1 MLGEMLGELLAN
13 LRTPHLRIRL
23 SAKLGLLFIAYLVT
37 MAFLILNVIEESISG
52 VVILI
57 YGIPITG
64 IFLLFALASSSRPPQ
79 KRGWYSECPE
89 CGALNVRS
97 KKQIPLLV
105 FEIEE
110 LPARKI
116 KCGGCGAAFFP
127 EESKKYPPG

>member
-1 MLGEMLGELLAN
+1 MLGELLA
-13 LRTPHLRIRL
+13 HLRIRP

-37 MAFLILNVIEESISG
+37 MAFLILNVIEEPISG

-64 IFLLFALASSSRPPQ
+64 IFLLLAHDPSQKRGRPLQKRGRPLQ

-89 CGALNVRS
+89 CGAWNVRS
-97 KKQIPLLV
+97 KKQMLW
-105 FEIEE
+105 
-110 LPARKI
+110 KI
-116 KCGGCGAAFFP
+116 KCGGCGTAFFP

>member
-1 MLGEMLGELLAN
+1 MEGREGEN
-13 LRTPHLRIRL
+13 RK
-23 SAKLGLLFIAYLVT
+23 AKPGLLFIAYLVT
-37 MAFLILNVIEESISG
+37 MAFLILNVIEEPISG

-97 KKQIPLLV
+97 KKQMV
-105 FEIEE
+105 
-110 LPARKI
+110 RKI

>member
-1 MLGEMLGELLAN
+1 MFGEILGELLA
-13 LRTPHLRIRL
+13 HLRIRL

-37 MAFLILNVIEESISG
+37 MAFLILNVIEEPISG

-64 IFLLFALASSSRPPQ
+64 IFLLFAHDPSQKRGRPLQ

-89 CGALNVRS
+89 CGAWNVRS
-97 KKQIPLLV
+97 KKQMLW
-105 FEIEE
+105 
-110 LPARKI
+110 KI
-116 KCGGCGAAFFP
+116 KCGGCGTAFFP

>member
-1 MLGEMLGELLAN
+1 MFGEILGELLA
-13 LRTPHLRIRL
+13 HLRIRL

-37 MAFLILNVIEESISG
+37 MAFLILNVIEEPISG

-64 IFLLFALASSSRPPQ
+64 IFLLLAHDPPQKRGRPLQKRGRPLQ

-89 CGALNVRS
+89 CGAWNVRS
-97 KKQIPLLV
+97 KKQMLW
-105 FEIEE
+105 
-110 LPARKI
+110 KI
-116 KCGGCGAAFFP
+116 KCGGCGTAFFP